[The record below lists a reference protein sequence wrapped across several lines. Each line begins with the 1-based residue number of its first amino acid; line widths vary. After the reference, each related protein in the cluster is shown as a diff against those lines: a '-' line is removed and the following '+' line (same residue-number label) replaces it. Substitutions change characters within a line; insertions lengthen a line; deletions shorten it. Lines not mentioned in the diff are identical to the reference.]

1 MEDKK
6 LIQLTTGSDSHSI
19 ALTTDDELTPQL
31 LRRFPGCE
39 NFSDEQLT
47 EIITTIRLL
56 AELLYNLA
64 LPEETH
70 TIDYQHSAQNYTIEN
85 IPELKQ
91 AA

>member
-1 MEDKK
+1 MEDRK
-6 LIQLTTGSDSHSI
+6 LITLITESDSRSI
-19 ALTTDDELTPQL
+19 ALSTDEELTPEL
-31 LRRFPGCE
+31 LRRFAGCE
-39 NFSDEQLT
+39 NFSEDQAT
-47 EIITTIRLL
+47 EIITTIKLL

-70 TIDYQHSAQNYTIEN
+70 TIGYQHSIQNHIIDS